1 MILTG
6 AGGSCAAFDRI
17 ESGGLY
23 AATYLYSPTMAG
35 SAVNMARL
43 IAQGRGF
50 SDLVEPEVPSQVVVP
65 PTEVNQDTVEDLR
78 DLCFD

>member
-6 AGGSCAAFDRI
+6 AGGSCTAFDRI

-35 SAVNMARL
+35 SAAVRPWRF
-43 IAQGRGF
+43 GDVHRVGPV
-50 SDLVEPEVPSQVVVP
+50 DDVDQVDSGVCAGAAS
-65 PTEVNQDTVEDLR
+65 R
-78 DLCFD
+78 AM